1 MGVLFCLS
9 VVLVSVLLVEF
20 LLVLLGCCSC
30 KSVVVEVLL
39 LVFGV
44 VVVGM
49 LLLGVRCICCWGCF
63 CCYRCF

>member
-30 KSVVVEVLL
+30 KTRKIGLKKITKKSLRRGSVGLEEARLL
-39 LVFGV
+39 EEHL
-44 VVVGM
+44 
-49 LLLGVRCICCWGCF
+49 I
-63 CCYRCF
+63 